1 MYFGNDI
8 QLHLCSALLAS
19 FPYPVYLLKIGSYNQ
34 SNYNFQDLNHLQMNL
49 FVSKCVLQAAQVFR
63 ICKHKAQSDVLG

>member
-1 MYFGNDI
+1 MYFGNYV

-49 FVSKCVLQAAQVFR
+49 FVSKCVLQAAQVLR